1 MLLLLLSAAALRPP
15 VARSS
20 LALQSPTPQLRRNS
34 FARSS
39 KMMLSSET
47 TAATPTTAA
56 STPPPPAAS
65 TQFSASANLVK
76 NIVGTGVLTLPAGVA
91 RLSDGG
97 LSSPEALG
105 LSALLLVAFGAMNAW
120 GFALLGEACART
132 GATTYAGVWR
142 ASLGPR
148 YAAVPAVASLF
159 LTFTASVACL
169 SVIADGATDLCSAL
183 TGIDY
188 FALPRDAILVALVGA
203 VLAPICS
210 LRSLAPLATPSKI
223 GVVGTVVAAA
233 ALLAVA
239 AGGDYAPGGALAD
252 ATPFPPQLLAA
263 ADAGIADAADAAAT
277 SVAAR
282 LPSAGGTAFFL
293 SLLSNAYLA
302 HYNAPSVY
310 ASLGGG
316 DGGGAAGSDGA
327 NDASQLDRFYSVV
340 GAAFAASG
348 ALFLA
353 ITAAGFSTFGVASQP
368 MILNNYAS
376 ADPLAITA
384 RVGFVLCVLF
394 EFPLLERPFRLAI
407 AELAGAPPAAALA
420 PAAVAA
426 SVALITAT
434 ALAGV
439 PLDTLSAVGGGT
451 GGALLIYVA
460 PALVAL
466 NLDAAADADGGVDG
480 ASAAR
485 RLGLAGLALAGVAL
499 GVLGTFEAVAPS

>member
-20 LALQSPTPQLRRNS
+20 LALQSLTPQLRRNS

-56 STPPPPAAS
+56 AAPPPPAAS

-282 LPSAGGTAFFL
+282 LPSAGGVAFFL

-316 DGGGAAGSDGA
+316 DGGGAAGSDA
-327 NDASQLDRFYSVV
+327 PDASQLDRFYSVV

-466 NLDAAADADGGVDG
+466 RLDAAAAGADGGGGGGGV
-480 ASAAR
+480 R
-485 RLGLAGLALAGVAL
+485 RAGLAGLAAAGVAL
-499 GVLGTFEAVAPS
+499 GALGTVEAVMPS

>member
-15 VARSS
+15 ARSN
-20 LALQSPTPQLRRNS
+20 LALQSPTAQRPRIASATQRPRIAS
-34 FARSS
+34 ATASTPTPS
-39 KMMLSSET
+39 A

-56 STPPPPAAS
+56 AAPPPPAAS

-263 ADAGIADAADAAAT
+263 ADAGLADAADAAAT

-316 DGGGAAGSDGA
+316 DGGAAGSDGA
-327 NDASQLDRFYSVV
+327 PDQLDRFYSVV

-466 NLDAAADADGGVDG
+466 NLDAAADADGGG
-480 ASAAR
+480 SAAR
-485 RLGLAGLALAGVAL
+485 RLGLAGLAIAGVAL

>member
-263 ADAGIADAADAAAT
+263 ADAGLADAADAAAT

-310 ASLGGG
+310 TSLGGG
-316 DGGGAAGSDGA
+316 DGGAAGSDA
-327 NDASQLDRFYSVV
+327 PDASQLDRFYSVV

-485 RLGLAGLALAGVAL
+485 RLGLAGLAIAGVAL

>member
-20 LALQSPTPQLRRNS
+20 LALQSLTPQLRRNS

-56 STPPPPAAS
+56 SAPPPAAS

-327 NDASQLDRFYSVV
+327 PDASQLDRFYSVV

-466 NLDAAADADGGVDG
+466 NLDAAADADGGG
-480 ASAAR
+480 SAAR
-485 RLGLAGLALAGVAL
+485 RLGLAGLAIAGVAL

>member
-15 VARSS
+15 ARSN
-20 LALQSPTPQLRRNS
+20 LALQSPTAQRPRIASATQRPRIAS
-34 FARSS
+34 ATASTPTPS
-39 KMMLSSET
+39 A

-56 STPPPPAAS
+56 SAPPPPAAS

-233 ALLAVA
+233 ALLAIA

-310 ASLGGG
+310 ASLGG
-316 DGGGAAGSDGA
+316 DSGAAGSDGA
-327 NDASQLDRFYSVV
+327 PDQLDRFYSVV

-466 NLDAAADADGGVDG
+466 NLDAAADADGGG
-480 ASAAR
+480 SAAR